1 MNKKIKNNAIC
12 AYFGLWLLLMIPT
25 KNDYINNDFVKKHSK
40 TAILIHFIF
49 LITYLIF
56 ISYWFLWKL
65 HIWDFSINNIIA
77 PIIFILLFLLLIYWA
92 YKASLWEDFLVKDV
106 TKLTKTE
113 NLVEIK
119 NSNLNEQWVF
129 TIILSLI
136 PFIWFIIKWKFLNY
150 KSPIIENN
158 LKLNLFLTSIIFLVF
173 LSWYENLWILLI
185 LFLSIFI
192 AFYAAFIILNKNI
205 INFNF
210 EKIPTFEDWI
220 YYFFGFIKYF
230 LWYFWKNKFQTLKE
244 NIAYYKEKRK
254 KILEKNNEKIW
265 EKTPKLNEIF
275 YFIPYLNILWLI
287 DYNSKN
293 HFLVKNWI
301 IITLL
306 SILFLFINNNLQV
319 LVIILAFF
327 GYGYSKHLNYQFPIF
342 GDIYTFFENI
352 FKKIFNFWKKIKEN
366 TSKVEEKSFKI

>member
-12 AYFGLWLLLMIPT
+12 AYFGLGLLLMIPT
-25 KNDYINNDFVKKHSK
+25 KNNYINNEFVKSHSK
-40 TAILIHFIF
+40 TATLIHFIF
-49 LITYLIF
+49 LITYIIF
-56 ISYWFLWKL
+56 ISYWFLAKI
-65 HIWDFSINNIIA
+65 HIWDFGLNNIIA

-92 YKASLWEDFLVKDV
+92 YKASLGEDFLVKDV
-106 TKLTKTE
+106 TKLTKTD
-113 NLVEIK
+113 NLIKIK

-158 LKLNLFLTSIIFLVF
+158 LKLNLALTIIIFSVF

-192 AFYAAFIILNKNI
+192 VFYAAFIILNKNI
-205 INFNF
+205 INFNL
-210 EKIPTFEDWI
+210 EKIPTFEEWI
-220 YYFFGFIKYF
+220 YFSLWFIKYF

-244 NIAYYKEKRK
+244 NIAYYTEKRK
-254 KILEKNNEKIW
+254 IELDKNNQKINNK
-265 EKTPKLNEIF
+265 EAKFNEIF
-275 YFIPYLNILWLI
+275 YFVPYLNILGII

-293 HFLVKNWI
+293 TFLVKNWL

-306 SILFLFINNNLQV
+306 SIIFIFLNNNLQI
-319 LVIILAFF
+319 LIIILAFF
-327 GYGYSKHLNYQFPIF
+327 GYWYSKHLNYQFPILWNIF
-342 GDIYTFFENI
+342 NFIENI
-352 FKKIFNFWKKIKEN
+352 FKKIFNVWKKVREN
-366 TSKVEEKSFKI
+366 SAKVEEKSFKI